1 MKYILAI
8 TLCLATTAYTCI
20 AIDAPAPPIISI
32 DRPAIESLAK
42 QEACSREP
50 TLHATNMVLKSITY
64 TWADDPRTKYD
75 RRMLTNRR
83 DYLRIAFQL
92 SDTVT
97 NRARGTPMS
106 CLEWQ
111 EVLVY
116 LDLNGNFVEMKQWP
130 AMYPL
135 RPDVETNWINEA
147 EQGVAGYPPQGVG
160 SPER

>member
-1 MKYILAI
+1 MKHILTI
-8 TLCLATTAYTCI
+8 TLCLAPMVYACS
-20 AIDAPAPPIISI
+20 AADAPTPPIISI
-32 DRPAIESLAK
+32 DRPAIEALAK
-42 QEACSREP
+42 TEACNRDS
-50 TLHATNMVLKSITY
+50 TLQATNMVLKSITY

-75 RRMLTNRR
+75 KRMLTNRG

-97 NRARGTPMS
+97 NRARGTAMS
-106 CLEWQ
+106 WLEWT

-116 LDLNGNFVEMKQWP
+116 LDLAGNLVEMKQWP

-147 EQGVAGYPPQGVG
+147 EQGGPAYPPQGVG
-160 SPER
+160 SADP